1 MPNCCEICEH
11 FLPPAKLLENARG
24 VTLVEFGK
32 RTVALCRVHAFI
44 AATHKVKTLG
54 GLQHLFR
61 ENRGRR
67 SFLPRRAAGV
77 ERGVHAEQR
86 SSRGRRASDP
96 APTV

>member
-1 MPNCCEICEH
+1 M
-11 FLPPAKLLENARG
+11 PPAKLLENARS
-24 VTLVEFGK
+24 VTYVEFGK

-67 SFLPRRAAGV
+67 SFLPRRAVSSGKST
-77 ERGVHAEQR
+77 GSEQR
-86 SSRGRRASDP
+86 WGGGRRAGDLRPS
-96 APTV
+96 